1 MPGMKL
7 VSSVLPQPVLPATVG
22 AASAA
27 RRSRILAAA
36 MQLFAAAPYDAV
48 QMEDVARAAG
58 VAKPTLYRHF
68 QTKERLFVE
77 ALDLILDKLRASV
90 GAMARRRES
99 AADRLR
105 AIVSVMFTEIGRLKA
120 LLRVAEGSG
129 ARPGDA
135 GRVVLRRGLR
145 ELRGDIAQVIRDG
158 TCRGEFAA
166 VDAELAA
173 MVVLGGIRMA
183 ADSGSDDPAHA
194 VADLLLGG
202 LTRRLPLD
210 LPLPA

>member
-1 MPGMKL
+1 MKL
-7 VSSVLPQPVLPATVG
+7 VSSVLPQSV
-22 AASAA
+22 AAMPTSASVTA
-27 RRSRILAAA
+27 RRRRILAAA

-48 QMEDVARAAG
+48 QMDDVARAAG

-68 QTKERLFVE
+68 RTKELLFVE
-77 ALDLILDKLRASV
+77 ALEMILDKLRASV
-90 GAMARRRES
+90 GTMARSRES
-99 AADRLR
+99 AAERLR
-105 AIVSVMFTEIGRLKA
+105 AIVAVMFTEIGRLKA
-120 LLRVAEGSG
+120 LVRVAEGGG

-135 GRVVLRRGLR
+135 GRAVLRRGLR
-145 ELRGDIAQVIRDG
+145 QLRGDIAQVIRDG
-158 TCRGEFAA
+158 TRSGQFAE

-202 LTRRLPLD
+202 LVRTLPTNVQ
-210 LPLPA
+210 PST